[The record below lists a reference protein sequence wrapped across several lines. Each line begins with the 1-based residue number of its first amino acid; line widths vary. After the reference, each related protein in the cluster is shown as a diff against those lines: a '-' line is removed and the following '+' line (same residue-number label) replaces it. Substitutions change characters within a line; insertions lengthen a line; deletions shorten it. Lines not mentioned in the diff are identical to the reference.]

1 MSELD
6 RLGESLRRLGAATH
20 SRPDGYEFE
29 LAGVTAT
36 YLLGEEI
43 DDDVA
48 GPFTVCTV
56 PLHAGAPHFLMDLRP
71 QSVEE
76 VRAVARGDA
85 FDMTIG
91 DDPFDRAFV
100 IEAAPSNVVAALLED
115 TTRARLLALSPCR
128 LMCTDDRVRLI
139 KWGNRTQPKVV
150 ERIVFACF
158 GFRDAV
164 QRLPETLARRQQAAG
179 YRGGPPLARPED
191 VARADREIA
200 EIEQVRRTRRQ
211 IRGARAGVVLIGL
224 ALLAA
229 AYAWCSHR

>member
-1 MSELD
+1 VSDLD
-6 RLGESLRRLGAATH
+6 PLGETLRRLGATTH
-20 SRPDGYEFE
+20 SRPDGYAFE

-56 PLHAGAPHFLMDLRP
+56 PLHTSALHFLMDLRP
-71 QSVEE
+71 QSVDE

-85 FDMTIG
+85 LDLTIG

-115 TTRARLLALSPCR
+115 TVRARLLALAPCR
-128 LMCTDDRVRLI
+128 LTCTGDRVRLI
-139 KWGNRTQPKVV
+139 KWGNCARPRVV
-150 ERIVFACF
+150 ERIVLACF

-164 QRLPETLARRQQAAG
+164 QRLPETLARRQQPAG
-179 YRGGPPLARPED
+179 YRGGSPIARPED
-191 VARADREIA
+191 VDRAAREIA
-200 EIEQVRRTRRQ
+200 EIEQIRRTRRQ
-211 IRGARAGVVLIGL
+211 IRSAKAGVVFMAL
-224 ALLAA
+224 AMLAA
-229 AYAWCSHR
+229 AYAWCSHV